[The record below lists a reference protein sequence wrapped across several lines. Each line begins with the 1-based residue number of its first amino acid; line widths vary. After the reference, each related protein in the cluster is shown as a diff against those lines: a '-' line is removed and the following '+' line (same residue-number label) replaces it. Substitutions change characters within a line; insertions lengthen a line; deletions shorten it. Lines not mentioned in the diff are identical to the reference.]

1 MTAQP
6 SAAPRPS
13 SVTNSG
19 ASERPR
25 NSSALRVRTTI
36 TLRRSNTLQTQS
48 AGMRCRASTLPSAA
62 GFSTPVRTYAT
73 CSFRITGTRTGT
85 AYSPLSRPR
94 AMSPTTGR
102 RVSTTA
108 SRLAGSDALGS
119 GAPQG
124 RAVLTS

>member
-1 MTAQP
+1 M
-6 SAAPRPS
+6 
-13 SVTNSG
+13 
-19 ASERPR
+19 
-25 NSSALRVRTTI
+25 
-36 TLRRSNTLQTQS
+36 LRRSNTVPIQS
-48 AGMRCRASTLPSAA
+48 AGMRWRASTPPSAA

-73 CSFRITGTRTGT
+73 RSLRITGTRTGT

-119 GAPQG
+119 GAPKG